1 MKEVKIKKKKA
12 IKKTS
17 KKGGL
22 IRRVKKLLSK
32 KKKTPIKKSS
42 LPKKKRTVTKRKKKT
57 TLPEI
62 VRAEKF
68 DGNPIIKP
76 SLYFWETKA
85 TFNPAAFLLDNKINL
100 IYRAIGENDVSM
112 LGYAYTYDGYNI
124 EGRPTYSI
132 YQRYLKPDKTK
143 PNINYISGGGG
154 FGGCEDPRATIIDD
168 NLYLI
173 YVAFDGWSSIGLNL
187 SSISLEDFRKRRWNN
202 WSKPITLSHPGEIH
216 KNWVLF
222 PEKINGKFAILHSI
236 SPDILIH
243 YFDSFKEFDGK
254 NFIQSIHRDHPK
266 WQEKEPGVRGAGPT
280 PIKTR
285 LGWLVLYHR
294 TEAHDPHK
302 YKIFAKILDRE
313 DPTKVLYQTDHAIIE
328 PDQGYEMEGYRGI
341 VYSCGAVVKNETLF
355 VYYGA
360 GDKYV
365 GVATIKLDDLLDNM
379 ANKKEIKL
387 SKTKKK

>member
-1 MKEVKIKKKKA
+1 MREVKDKKKKT

-22 IRRVKKLLSK
+22 IEGVKKLLSK
-32 KKKTPIKKSS
+32 KKKTPIKKSP
-42 LPKKKRTVTKRKKKT
+42 LPKKKKPVTKRKKKN

-62 VRAEKF
+62 VQAEKF
-68 DGNPIIKP
+68 AGNPIIKP

-202 WSKPITLSHPGEIH
+202 WSKPI
-216 KNWVLF
+216 
-222 PEKINGKFAILHSI
+222 A
-236 SPDILIH
+236 
-243 YFDSFKEFDGK
+243 
-254 NFIQSIHRDHPK
+254 
-266 WQEKEPGVRGAGPT
+266 
-280 PIKTR
+280 
-285 LGWLVLYHR
+285 
-294 TEAHDPHK
+294 
-302 YKIFAKILDRE
+302 
-313 DPTKVLYQTDHAIIE
+313 
-328 PDQGYEMEGYRGI
+328 
-341 VYSCGAVVKNETLF
+341 
-355 VYYGA
+355 
-360 GDKYV
+360 
-365 GVATIKLDDLLDNM
+365 
-379 ANKKEIKL
+379 
-387 SKTKKK
+387 